1 MTIAPYNP
9 KASLK
14 QYDRNFYAWTQEMAA
29 ALRSGDWAALDI
41 ENLEE
46 EVESLRE
53 LGIDP
58 DRL

>member
-1 MTIAPYNP
+1 
-9 KASLK
+9 
-14 QYDRNFYAWTQEMAA
+14 MAA

-41 ENLEE
+41 ENLVE